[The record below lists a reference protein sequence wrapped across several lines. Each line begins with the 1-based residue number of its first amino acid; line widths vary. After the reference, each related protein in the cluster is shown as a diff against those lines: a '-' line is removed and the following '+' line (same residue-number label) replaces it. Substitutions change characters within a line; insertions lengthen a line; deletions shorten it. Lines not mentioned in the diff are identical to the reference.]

1 MANTIEHIKEK
12 IEATVKEQLPELAR
26 SAASRVAEWKLWTY
40 IVAVAIHAF
49 ELIMDNFQKEI
60 TALTTRITP
69 GTVRWY
75 AEMCKRFQNGNSLS
89 FDESTGLLYYKEDF
103 PESSRIIKN
112 VAISEGVD
120 EDEAADGQ
128 PAAGVPSGRTCLH
141 IKVAKEENGKI
152 VELSPEELR
161 NFEGY
166 IDAIKFAGCQTKV
179 ISTKA
184 DRVYYKLTVYHDPA
198 VANDIVRDNVKE
210 ALKDFKVSIDFDGI
224 LYRQK
229 FLDAVMAVNGVVTC
243 VLDDFKQHSSRDVSE
258 DDWHHIDTH
267 AELEAGYFDYA
278 DGSVG
283 GLESVLTITPINNL
297 LQDKTAGAPSDTPNT
312 SN

>member
-1 MANTIEHIKEK
+1 MANTIEYIKEK
-12 IEATVKEQLPELAR
+12 IEATVKEKLPELAR

-89 FDESTGLLYYKEDF
+89 FDENTGLLYYKEDF

-128 PAAGVPSGRTCLH
+128 PDAGTPSGRPCLN

-152 VELSPEELR
+152 VELSQEELR
-161 NFEGY
+161 NFGGY

-184 DRVYYKLTVYHDPA
+184 DRVFYKLTVYHDPA
-198 VANDIVRDNVKE
+198 EASEKVRTGVE
-210 ALKDFKVSIDFDGI
+210 TALSDFKKSIDFDGI

-243 VLDDFKQHSSRDVSE
+243 VLDEFKQHSSRDVSE
-258 DDWHHIDTH
+258 DDWHDIDTH

-283 GLESVLTITPINNL
+283 GLESVLTVTPVNNL
-297 LQDKTAGAPSDTPNT
+297 LQDKTAGTPTNPSNH